1 MLEIVNDGV
10 ANLSQKRQLYD
21 LLRLLHRERYQV
33 VVPVNFAEL
42 EIRDI
47 RSTKAKPRCEERHCI
62 VPFANSTAAGDGAL
76 DSQHLFLCE
85 EGRHPFRMPDAER
98 LEELA
103 EVTLKEML
111 FLPEPEQ
118 HSQGGNDVHFVGGM
132 GKDKGDNVL
141 FGNILL
147 MTDALRPKMMQE
159 LTQVKAVVTDGGFAA
174 AQVDQMLYQLL
185 HVPPQFTIQTM
196 INRREATFADVSG
209 QKHVV
214 KHLDASDLLPLLW
227 ADSSIVVASF
237 NEHSSY
243 ALFVLCEAIGL
254 HEKNNTVSPK
264 PFVHIDAVSRIA
276 VLLEENEASFH

>member
-1 MLEIVNDGV
+1 
-10 ANLSQKRQLYD
+10 
-21 LLRLLHRERYQV
+21 
-33 VVPVNFAEL
+33 
-42 EIRDI
+42 
-47 RSTKAKPRCEERHCI
+47 
-62 VPFANSTAAGDGAL
+62 
-76 DSQHLFLCE
+76 
-85 EGRHPFRMPDAER
+85 
-98 LEELA
+98 
-103 EVTLKEML
+103 
-111 FLPEPEQ
+111 
-118 HSQGGNDVHFVGGM
+118 
-132 GKDKGDNVL
+132 
-141 FGNILL
+141 
-147 MTDALRPKMMQE
+147 MQE

-243 ALFVLCEAIGL
+243 ALFVLCEAFGL
-254 HEKNNTVSPK
+254 HETNNTVSPE
-264 PFVHIDAVSRIA
+264 PFVHVDAMSRIT